1 MRIRILALALLIA
14 ATGVH
19 AQTFSSLEERMSQAD
34 FKRAGL
40 DKLSPGELKYLDR
53 WLQAHGAAGDAGAPV
68 VVGSANM
75 YGYRTPVDQART
87 VVESTLVGKFRGWGS
102 HSTFNL
108 ANGQVWKTSDGS
120 SGSCQQITDPRVTIK
135 PMMLGSWLMYV
146 HGCSDSLRVE
156 RVR

>member
-1 MRIRILALALLIA
+1 MRIRILALALLVVA
-14 ATGVH
+14 AGVH

-34 FKRAGL
+34 FKHAGL
-40 DKLSPGELKYLDR
+40 DKLSPGELKYLDQ
-53 WLQAHGAAGDAGAPV
+53 WLQTHGTTAGAAAPV
-68 VVGSANM
+68 VVGPANM

-87 VVESTLVGKFRGWGS
+87 AVESTLVGTFSGWDS

-120 SGSCQQITDPRVTIK
+120 SGSCQQVTDPKVTIK

-146 HGCSDSLRVE
+146 QGCGDSARVE

>member
-1 MRIRILALALLIA
+1 MRIRILALALLVA
-14 ATGVH
+14 AGSVH
-19 AQTFSSLEERMSQAD
+19 AQPFSSLEERMSQAD

-40 DKLSPGELKYLDR
+40 DRLSPDELKYLDQ
-53 WLQAHGAAGDAGAPV
+53 WLQTHGTTAGTAAPT
-68 VVGSANM
+68 VVGPANM

-87 VVESTLVGKFRGWGS
+87 AAESNLVGTFSGWDS

-120 SGSCQQITDPRVTIK
+120 SGSCQQVTDPKVTIK

>member
-1 MRIRILALALLIA
+1 
-14 ATGVH
+14 
-19 AQTFSSLEERMSQAD
+19 MSQAD

-40 DKLSPGELKYLDR
+40 DKLSPGELKYLDQ
-53 WLQAHGAAGDAGAPV
+53 WLRTHGTAAGSATAV
-68 VVGSANM
+68 VVGPANI

-87 VVESTLVGKFRGWGS
+87 AVESTLVGSFSGWDS
-102 HSTFNL
+102 HSTFTL

-120 SGSCQQITDPRVTIK
+120 SASCQQLTDPKVTIK

-146 HGCSDSLRVE
+146 QGCSDSARVE